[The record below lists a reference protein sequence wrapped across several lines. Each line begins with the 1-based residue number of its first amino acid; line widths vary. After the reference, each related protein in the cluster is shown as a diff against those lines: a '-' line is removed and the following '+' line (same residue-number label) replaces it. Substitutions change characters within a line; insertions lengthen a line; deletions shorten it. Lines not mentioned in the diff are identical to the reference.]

1 MANVGNLFVNI
12 SGNTKGLTKS
22 LSAAKKSIGGFGKE
36 AMAVFGDVDGGM
48 SKRAAKHASS
58 MFDVLG
64 VKKAGQS
71 AEGDLK
77 GAKQTQKMQA
87 LYKPGAEQ
95 HERYTQAKARMVTA
109 ATLGVLGLTVAGVS
123 ILASKALSQISSAK
137 EGAEKFKY
145 LGPQG
150 GEIIKAEIEI
160 MKEDMKAAQKE
171 STSTAILK
179 KTEAEL
185 AGRKKANEGGGVD
198 LSLAKDTAL
207 EILGTS
213 FMDQIA
219 RLFNG
224 DFTPLL
230 GGFDRS
236 KPMMIKLTPP
246 QQTAGAAPP

>member
-22 LSAAKKSIGGFGKE
+22 LGKAKRSIQRFGKE
-36 AMAVFGDVDGGM
+36 VMSALGDGGSM
-48 SKRAAKHASS
+48 SGKAAKRASG
-58 MFDVLG
+58 MYGILG
-64 VKKAGQS
+64 AEIAGRRAQ
-71 AEGDLK
+71 GDLK

-87 LYKPGAEQ
+87 LFKPGAEQ
-95 HERYTQAKARMVTA
+95 HERYTQAKARLVTS

-123 ILASKALSQISSAK
+123 MMASKALSQISSAK
-137 EGAEKFKY
+137 AGAEKFKY
-145 LGPQG
+145 LGPKG
-150 GEIIKAEIEI
+150 GEIIAAELAI

-207 EILGTS
+207 EMLGTD
-213 FMDQIA
+213 FMDDIA
-219 RLFNG
+219 RIFSG
-224 DFTPLL
+224 DFHPLL
-230 GGFDRS
+230 GVFDRS
-236 KPMMIKLTPP
+236 RPVMVKITP
-246 QQTAGAAPP
+246 QTTGAAPP